1 MNADTTRLF
10 VADLMTIDPIVVVV
24 DAPIEDAARLLHEH
38 SITGLPVI
46 DESGGL
52 VGLISQT
59 DLVGALDSPVGRLIR
74 TSPSGLRVGEL
85 MTSPAL
91 TVPITGSIREAARL
105 MVDARVHRLV
115 ATDDAGRPVGV
126 LSAIDLVTLFV
137 DA

>member
-1 MNADTTRLF
+1 MNSDTSRLF
-10 VADLMTIDPIVVVV
+10 VADLMTMDPIVVAV

-46 DESGGL
+46 NESGGL

-59 DLVGALDSPVGRLIR
+59 DLVGAMDSPVGRLIR

-85 MTSPAL
+85 MTSPAI
-91 TVPITGSIREAARL
+91 TVPITGSVREAARL

-115 ATDDAGRPVGV
+115 ATDDVGRPVGI
-126 LSAIDLVTLFV
+126 LSAIDLVKLFV
-137 DA
+137 DV